1 MEGSV
6 LDLIRFDKKL
16 IFNYTNKNGNNIAY
30 NFDLST
36 SERMLFEQLLNEK
49 NEQIKLLREQINFL
63 KEKKF

>member
-1 MEGSV
+1 M